1 MSSDSSS
8 LADRVRN
15 KLKLR
20 SKSGFEKFMD
30 YSKKNIYV
38 AGGFTAGVFKFNFVK
53 RSKNQKPKLFVV
65 PPFKHRNLAATKMS

>member
-30 YSKKNIYV
+30 YSKKNVYV
-38 AGGFTAGVFKFNFVK
+38 AGGFTAGVFNSILLSDPKT
-53 RSKNQKPKLFVV
+53 RNQSCLPIKITLT
-65 PPFKHRNLAATKMS
+65 NAISLI